1 MAVIGGASSKDLD
14 ASIERCWALVAD
26 VANAAS
32 WQRGL
37 ELVEVV
43 TSDEHG
49 RPWVCDTVSDAKI
62 TKVRVRV
69 QFEYAPPH
77 RVTWSQLESDDL
89 DWMRGSW
96 ELLDLGA
103 GRTRATYAL
112 EVDPGPIGR
121 FARRPLERLIRP
133 LVVGGRP
140 GELARALALG
150 T

>member
-1 MAVIGGASSKDLD
+1 MSVLSGSASKDLD

-26 VANAAS
+26 VANGPR

-37 ELVEVV
+37 ELVEVLSV
-43 TSDEHG
+43 DDQG
-49 RPWVCDTVSDAKI
+49 RPLICDTVSDAKI

-69 QFEYAPPH
+69 QFEYTPPH
-77 RVTWSQLESDDL
+77 RVSWSQLESDDL

-96 ELLDLGA
+96 ELEDLGG

-112 EVDPGPIGR
+112 EVDPGPIGAL
-121 FARRPLERLIRP
+121 ARRPLERLIRP

-140 GELARALALG
+140 GELARALAE
-150 T
+150 TS